1 MRVIV
6 KCPTF
11 ASAFGNE
18 GSDGLTFW
26 QKRCKNPVIFLLFGI
41 RFHTISALGKEKR
54 EKTSGFIWKI
64 TNKVLTFAPAFKKK
78 AAIFGILI

>member
-1 MRVIV
+1 MRVII

-18 GSDGLTFW
+18 SGDVLTFW

-41 RFHTISALGKEKR
+41 RFHTISALEKEKR
-54 EKTSGFIWKI
+54 KKLPVLFGGYMKKFLPLHPLSEKNESLKRSD
-64 TNKVLTFAPAFKKK
+64 L
-78 AAIFGILI
+78 